1 MSLTAAKTARS
12 LMTATYYC
20 TGVSGSRILGI
31 TDAYG
36 TPTVPVVRP
45 FYKPGATLYFP
56 DDNLVFTV
64 QAFAGGSALQT
75 DQASPV
81 YFGPSLPQTTN
92 DSSARARGSGLLVPD
107 ALHFIYLSVLDDAG
121 SPDYYPYVDTI
132 DPERGVHP
140 YTRDKAIGS
149 FKTAPLSIGAAGTVG
164 RLIPQIETRV
174 KYLEGVLRA
183 GRAAASSVQDD
194 RLAKLVARLAALE
207 TWANGTGH
215 FGTPPAVG
223 TTTVY
228 TEDQFIQAG
237 DQA

>member
-92 DSSARARGSGLLVPD
+92 DSSARARGSGHARTVGDGRCAPCGGGVAASD
-107 ALHFIYLSVLDDAG
+107 ERRACRRTHPCRRKRDAG
-121 SPDYYPYVDTI
+121 SGRTPSLWPLCKARRGSLSRAHQL
-132 DPERGVHP
+132 ER
-140 YTRDKAIGS
+140 
-149 FKTAPLSIGAAGTVG
+149 
-164 RLIPQIETRV
+164 
-174 KYLEGVLRA
+174 
-183 GRAAASSVQDD
+183 RAAIASSPARPARGDD
-194 RLAKLVARLAALE
+194 RGR
-207 TWANGTGH
+207 NR
-215 FGTPPAVG
+215 
-223 TTTVY
+223 
-228 TEDQFIQAG
+228 
-237 DQA
+237 